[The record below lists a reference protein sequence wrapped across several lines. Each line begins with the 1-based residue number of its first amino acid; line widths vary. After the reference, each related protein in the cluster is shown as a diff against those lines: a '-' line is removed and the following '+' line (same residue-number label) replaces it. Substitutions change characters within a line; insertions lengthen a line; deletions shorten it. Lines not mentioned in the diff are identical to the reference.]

1 MELESY
7 TFVLLR
13 SGPRAD
19 QFSEE
24 ELERLQDAHLTHL
37 DAMRRRGALLLAGPF
52 REQPDESLRGFAI
65 YATGVEETRTLVEA
79 DPSIQAGRMEADVMI
94 WLTKRGSVSFQPEV

>member
-13 SGPRAD
+13 RGPRAD

-24 ELERLQDAHLTHL
+24 ELERLQDAHLAHL

-52 REQPDESLRGFAI
+52 REQPDESLRGFGI
-65 YATGVEETRTLVEA
+65 YATDVAETRALVEA
-79 DPSIQAGRMEADVMI
+79 DPSVKAGRMAADVMV
-94 WLTKRGSVSFQPEV
+94 WLTRRGSVSFHPEA